1 MTPWIF
7 GVVSGVLLAIGNFFA
22 SMAISSM
29 AIRSSKIISIAFVLG
44 TFFIRLIVL
53 SLAFYFLARIEVIHL
68 PSALVA
74 FTLCFT
80 VLIFWEMRIYYRKA
94 RFPDKPNLP
103 GIRAQ

>member
-80 VLIFWEMRIYYRKA
+80 ILIFWEMRIYYRKA
-94 RFPDKPNLP
+94 RLTDKPNLP

>member
-1 MTPWIF
+1 MNPWIL
-7 GVVSGVLLAIGNFFA
+7 GAVIGALLAVGNFCV

-29 AIRSSKIISIAFVLG
+29 AIRSSKISSIAFVLG
-44 TFFIRLIVL
+44 TFFVRLIVL
-53 SLAFYFLARIEVIHL
+53 FLAFYFLARVALIHL

-74 FTLCFT
+74 FTACFT
-80 VLIFWEMRIYYRKA
+80 VLIFWEIRIYYRKA

>member
-1 MTPWIF
+1 MTPWII
-7 GVVSGVLLAIGNFFA
+7 GVASGVLLAIGNFFA

-94 RFPDKPNLP
+94 RFPDKPNFP

>member
-1 MTPWIF
+1 MTPWII

-80 VLIFWEMRIYYRKA
+80 ILIFWEMRIYYRKA
-94 RFPDKPNLP
+94 RLTDKPNLP

>member
-1 MTPWIF
+1 MTPWVLGALI
-7 GVVSGVLLAIGNFFA
+7 GALLAIGNFFA

-29 AIRSSKIISIAFVLG
+29 AIRSSKNISIALVLG
-44 TFFIRLIVL
+44 TFFARLIVL
-53 SLAFYFLARIEVIHL
+53 SLAFYFLTRVEAIHL

-103 GIRAQ
+103 GIRAR

>member
-1 MTPWIF
+1 MTPWVLGALI
-7 GVVSGVLLAIGNFFA
+7 GALLAIGNFFA

-29 AIRSSKIISIAFVLG
+29 AIRSSKNISIALVLG
-44 TFFIRLIVL
+44 TFFARLILL
-53 SLAFYFLARIEVIHL
+53 SLAFYFLTRVEIIHL

-80 VLIFWEMRIYYRKA
+80 ALLFWEMRIYYRKA

-103 GIRAQ
+103 GIRAR